1 MICINYLDNK
11 NIRSDIEP
19 LFVSAFPENERPS
32 ADYYFASFDGDN
44 KKLFGFYDNDIFVG
58 FASVV
63 LYEDICYIFFLAVDE
78 NKRQKGY
85 GSKILDSIK
94 KMYEKYVILLCYEE
108 VDKKYKDYEKRRKRE
123 AFYLKNGFIN
133 NNLKTNEFGVVFQT
147 VYYGSH
153 QVSFEQYQQIFATGF
168 GEWCIKH
175 LKIVS

>member
-32 ADYYFASFDGDN
+32 ADYYFASFDSDN
-44 KKLFGFYDNDIFVG
+44 KKLFGFYDNDLFVG

-108 VDKKYKDYEKRRKRE
+108 VDKKY
-123 AFYLKNGFIN
+123 N
-133 NNLKTNEFGVVFQT
+133 FQT